1 MKLQRPSC
9 SAVPPLADVM
19 KADTLSR
26 IGAAAALGVTGLAAG
41 AGYVIARALT
51 APYAGRQYATRVHG
65 VIATGGRHYV
75 LLVDAEQTRRAGLY
89 GAFLPDGSHVRFGA
103 EALPWGSSIARPVDN
118 AGAERLAGV
127 ATISWTGVHFPTPTS
142 AGLRA
147 EEIAVPTE
155 LGPTP
160 AWRVDAGNGEV
171 WAVHIHGMGSTR
183 AGTLRGV
190 QVATSAGLTSLVP
203 TYRNTAEGIHHG
215 SGRSTLGLDEA
226 RDVEPALEYALA
238 HGARRIVLFG
248 WSMGASIAL
257 QLADLPRWRKHVVGV
272 VADSPVLDWRAT
284 LEANCSRAGLP
295 SWSAHLAYPW
305 LTHRLLARTVGL
317 DRAVDLDALDWTS
330 PDRLKIPLLILQ
342 GTADQSTPWQV
353 AAEVDEANPMVGL
366 ELFDA
371 DHTLSWNSAPERWR
385 ADTTNWLSKLLNSI
399 PIPIR
404 NNVTR

>member
-1 MKLQRPSC
+1 MTADR
-9 SAVPPLADVM
+9 LA
-19 KADTLSR
+19 R

-41 AGYVIARALT
+41 TGYVIARALT
-51 APYAGRQYATRVHG
+51 APYAGRQYTTRVHG
-65 VIATGGRHYV
+65 VVATGGRHYV
-75 LLVDAEQTRRAGLY
+75 LLADAEQTRRAGLY

-103 EALPWGSSIARPVDN
+103 EALPWGSSVARPVDN
-118 AGAERLAGV
+118 AGAELLADV
-127 ATISWTGVHFPTPTS
+127 ATISWTGIHFPTPTS

-160 AWRVDAGNGEV
+160 AWRVDAGNGDV

-238 HGARRIVLFG
+238 RGARRIVLFG

-257 QLADLPRWRKHVVGV
+257 QLAELPRWRKHVVGV

-317 DRAVDLDALDWTS
+317 HRPLDLNALDWTR
-330 PDRLKIPLLILQ
+330 PGRLKIPLLILQ
-342 GTADQSTPWQV
+342 GCNDRSTPWQV
-353 AAEVDEANPMVGL
+353 AAEFAASGPLITHVI
-366 ELFDA
+366 FDA
-371 DHTLSWNSAPERWR
+371 DHTLSWNSDPERWR
-385 ADTTNWLSKLLNSI
+385 SRAADWLSKLLDPI
-399 PIPIR
+399 PIPEGVTGIHMGDASGALDDSAIR
-404 NNVTR
+404 